1 MKHTDTN
8 LCASVPELYKKL
20 FILRNKINFLK
31 INLVC
36 IHVTMGAG
44 TFVTPDDEIVPE
56 NSKVMWE
63 FTIVKDNFYNTKN

>member
-1 MKHTDTN
+1 
-8 LCASVPELYKKL
+8 
-20 FILRNKINFLK
+20 
-31 INLVC
+31 
-36 IHVTMGAG
+36 MGAG